1 MESKIKKIMN
11 EIFKEE
17 ITEDFSKFTT
27 DKWDS
32 FMQLDLIV
40 RIEQEFNISFTPDEI
55 GEISSYKDLVKVVN
69 GKI

>member
-1 MESKIKKIMN
+1 MVSKIKKIMS
-11 EIFKEE
+11 EIFMEE

-69 GKI
+69 EKI

>member
-69 GKI
+69 EKI

>member
-1 MESKIKKIMN
+1 MESKIKKIMS
-11 EIFKEE
+11 EIFNEE

-69 GKI
+69 EKI

>member
-1 MESKIKKIMN
+1 MESKIKKIMS

-55 GEISSYKDLVKVVN
+55 SEISSYKDLIKVVN
-69 GKI
+69 EKI

>member
-1 MESKIKKIMN
+1 MN

-69 GKI
+69 EKI